1 MSNPSEIPIPKL
13 SPTLNHPKTQPLQ
26 EISDP
31 IYRTALAFDTQ
42 DETLLE
48 SALTKDV
55 KFSLIPLG
63 ISLDGLEEI
72 KVKSFRPVSKLITM
86 HFLLN
91 VRVNVHDEGD
101 DQGKAKL
108 TCSALA
114 QHIRPGKEFQVSHED
129 KYTTGGLYFCDL
141 VKVDVDGLWKI
152 KDWEARILWT
162 EGNRKVITG

>member
-1 MSNPSEIPIPKL
+1 MS
-13 SPTLNHPKTQPLQ
+13 
-26 EISDP
+26 
-31 IYRTALAFDTQ
+31 
-42 DETLLE
+42 
-48 SALTKDV
+48 
-55 KFSLIPLG
+55 
-63 ISLDGLEEI
+63 
-72 KVKSFRPVSKLITM
+72 
-86 HFLLN
+86 N
-91 VRVNVHDEGD
+91 VRVNVHDEG